1 MRQWL
6 AAYCLSLAM
15 VPWTNGFRQAQR
27 GFPDGSP
34 FPPER
39 DGLMSQLKQTTV
51 EDDPKKGLIVTNS
64 RNGWLVSLGQVCC
77 FFFLFSQ
84 S

>member
-1 MRQWL
+1 MYYAVFSYVCLLGIGYLMYIFPSLSNFCLRCCGKGMRQWL

-15 VPWTNGFRQAQR
+15 VPWTNGGKGQAQR

-39 DGLMSQLKQTTV
+39 DGPMSR
-51 EDDPKKGLIVTNS
+51 G
-64 RNGWLVSLGQVCC
+64 
-77 FFFLFSQ
+77 
-84 S
+84 